1 MNTDKSTSQNSR
13 ATGHSGA
20 DSRLQSRAVQV
31 QLPAGGLSA
40 LLPGLQPTGVWL
52 REGQGMIGL
61 GSATSAQAHGTD
73 RFEQLARFWNE
84 LEIDDDATA
93 TPLPGRGPVAFTALA
108 FSADSQ
114 WASRLIVPELLL
126 GEDEH
131 GAWLRMTGT
140 GVADVKAPE
149 PDAAMGQLLNTHG
162 LLLNDDG
169 VLHLAQRPG
178 SAEATGTSAVLRPGH
193 CSEDDYLTAVAAG
206 VQRITADEVD
216 KLVLARD
223 VVISTPQAQDP
234 GALLARLAGD
244 YADCWTYWVG
254 GGGEAADGAV
264 SSGAVLGATPEML
277 VRLRGEEVS
286 SRVLAGTVDRSM
298 GAEAAAAA
306 LVGDAKQTHE
316 HRLAVESLVRQLAP
330 VTSGISAPDTP
341 QVLSLPNV
349 YHLATD
355 VRGLLARGENEALPS
370 PLEVAALAHPTAA
383 VCGTPTA
390 ESAALIAEL
399 EGMDRGPYA
408 GPVGWLDRAGNADFG
423 LALRGAAVE
432 GGADVEDTQ
441 LRLFAGCG
449 IVRDSVPAE
458 ELAETH
464 SKLRPMLT
472 ALDLL

>member
-1 MNTDKSTSQNSR
+1 
-13 ATGHSGA
+13 
-20 DSRLQSRAVQV
+20 
-31 QLPAGGLSA
+31 
-40 LLPGLQPTGVWL
+40 
-52 REGQGMIGL
+52 MIGL

-131 GAWLRMTGT
+131 GAWIRLTGAGIT
-140 GVADVKAPE
+140 E
-149 PDAAMGQLLNTHG
+149 TDANMSQLLNTHG

-169 VLHLAQRPG
+169 ELHLAEG
-178 SAEATGTSAVLRPGH
+178 SGFAEVTGSVAVLKPGR
-193 CSEDDYLTAVAAG
+193 CSEEDYLAAVAAG
-206 VQRITADEVD
+206 VQRITAGEVD

-254 GGGEAADGAV
+254 GGTGVAANGAV

-355 VRGLLARGENEALPS
+355 VRGLLARGEDETLPS

-432 GGADVEDTQ
+432 GGAEVEDTQ